1 MNAFFFNVL
10 NSLGNLKVPDP
21 VFNLSR
27 ESLAFIFLLFP
38 FLT

>member
-1 MNAFFFNVL
+1 
-10 NSLGNLKVPDP
+10 LKVPDP
-21 VFNLSR
+21 VFNLSQ